1 MLTYQNNDMRARG
14 YSSSDFCTWD
24 RRQLT
29 RSAMDLPLGLA
40 PDLDGTR
47 AGITAQTSD
56 GDMVKVLK
64 MQCAW
69 RGQLQDT
76 VICVLVGKHP
86 GVLCSVS

>member
-1 MLTYQNNDMRARG
+1 MRARG

-47 AGITAQTSD
+47 AGTTAQTSD
-56 GDMVKVLK
+56 GDMVKV
-64 MQCAW
+64 
-69 RGQLQDT
+69 
-76 VICVLVGKHP
+76 
-86 GVLCSVS
+86 